1 MLLTTLATIGSIGA
15 AIYGAAKSAKYSRQA
30 QEDLTKNHDDTQ
42 RVLQSRLYSDYTN
55 RTDFQ
60 NLFNRQRELLD
71 QQVRRANARSVVSGA
86 SEEQAALAKE
96 AANKAM
102 ADTMSNVA
110 ARAASYKEGVENQM
124 LNENRSHTQQMAGLK
139 MKQAE
144 AVANAAGQ
152 VSQAMSGIASADNA
166 TLGDDLAMFGL
177 DTSNYERIIGSDGLP
192 HLYRKQRKTF

>member
-1 MLLTTLATIGSIGA
+1 MLLTTLAALGAIGS
-15 AIYGAAKSAKYSRQA
+15 AIYGAARSAKYNRQA
-30 QEDLTKNHDDTQ
+30 QEDLTNSHEDTR

-71 QQVRRANARSVVSGA
+71 QQVKRANARSVVSGA
-86 SEEQAALAKE
+86 SEEQAALTKE

-110 ARAASYKEGVENQM
+110 GRAASYKEGVETQL
-124 LNENRSHTQQMAGLK
+124 LNEDRSHAQQMAGLK

-144 AVANAAGQ
+144 TVAQAAGQ
-152 VSQAMSGIASADNA
+152 VSQAMSGLASADNA

-177 DTSNYERIIGSDGLP
+177 DTSNYDRIIGADGVP
-192 HLYRKQRKTF
+192 HLYRKQRKGF

>member
-15 AIYGAAKSAKYSRQA
+15 AIYGAAKSAKYNRQA
-30 QEDLTKNHDDTQ
+30 QEDLTKNHEDTQ

-177 DTSNYERIIGSDGLP
+177 DTSNYERIIGADGLP